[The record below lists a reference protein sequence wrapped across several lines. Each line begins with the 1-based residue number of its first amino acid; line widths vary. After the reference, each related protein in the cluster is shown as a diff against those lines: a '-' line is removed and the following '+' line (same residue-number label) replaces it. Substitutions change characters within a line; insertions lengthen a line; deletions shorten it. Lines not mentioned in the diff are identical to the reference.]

1 MAENKGSNDGEK
13 SMTSV
18 IPLWEPPS
26 IPIANSTQTFPVRRI
41 YTIGRNYADH
51 AAETGLGGTSGSV
64 PGISLKP
71 TDSLLTDG
79 GTLTYPAATRHLDPE
94 VEMVVAIGRDGQDI
108 SPADALEHVFGY
120 AVGFDMI
127 RRDIMHECI
136 ANEHSWDL
144 CKSFAGASP
153 VGLLHPVAEVG
164 HPSAGEIALEV
175 NGELRQHGD
184 LEQLIWK
191 TADII
196 AKLSSYAP
204 VCAGDIVFTGTPK
217 GPKAVGSGDRLVG
230 RISGVGTLDILIK

>member
-1 MAENKGSNDGEK
+1 
-13 SMTSV
+13 MTSV
-18 IPLWEPPS
+18 ISLWEPPC
-26 IPIANSTQTFPVRRI
+26 IQIANSDLTFPVRRI

-51 AAETGLGGTSGSV
+51 AAETGLGGSSGSA

-71 TDSLLTDG
+71 SDSLLANG
-79 GTLTYPAATRHLDPE
+79 SVLRYPAATQHLDPE
-94 VEMVVAIGRDGQDI
+94 IEMVVAIGRDGEDI
-108 SPADALEHVFGY
+108 AREDALEHVFGY

-127 RRDIMHECI
+127 RRDIMHDCI

-164 HPSAGEIALEV
+164 HPAAGEITLKV
-175 NGELRQHGD
+175 NGKLRQHGD

-196 AKLSSYAP
+196 AKISSYAP
-204 VCAGDIVFTGTPK
+204 LCAGDIIFTGTPK
-217 GPKAVGSGDRLVG
+217 GPQAVLPSDRLAG
-230 RISGVGTLDILIK
+230 KILGIGSLDISIK

>member
-1 MAENKGSNDGEK
+1 MSSA
-13 SMTSV
+13 
-18 IPLWEPPS
+18 IPIWGPPG
-26 IPIANSTQTFPVRRI
+26 IPIANSDQTFPVRRI

-71 TDSLLTDG
+71 ADSLLTDG
-79 GTLTYPAATRHLDPE
+79 GILPYPAATRHLDPE
-94 VEMVVAIGRDGQDI
+94 IEMVVAIGRDGEDLA
-108 SPADALEHVFGY
+108 PEDALEHVYGY

-127 RRDIMHECI
+127 RRDIMHDCI

-164 HPSAGEIALEV
+164 HPHTGEIALEV
-175 NGELRQHGD
+175 NGELRQQGD
-184 LEQLIWK
+184 IGQLIWK

-204 VCAGDIVFTGTPK
+204 VRAGDIVFTGTPK
-217 GPKAVGSGDRLVG
+217 GPKAVEPDDRLAG
-230 RISGVGTLDILIK
+230 RISGIGTLDISII

>member
-1 MAENKGSNDGEK
+1 MAENHAPNDGEK

-18 IPLWEPPS
+18 LPLWTPPCL
-26 IPIANSTQTFPVRRI
+26 PIAGSDLTFPVRRI

-51 AAETGLGGTSGSV
+51 AAETGLGGNTGSV

-71 TDSLLTDG
+71 ADSLLTDG

-94 VEMVVAIGRDGQDI
+94 IEMVVAIGRDGQDI
-108 SPADALEHVFGY
+108 APEDALEHVYGY

-127 RRDIMHECI
+127 RRDIMHDCI

-153 VGLLHPVAEVG
+153 VGHLHPVAEVG
-164 HPSAGEIALEV
+164 HPQAGEIVLEV
-175 NGELRQHGD
+175 NGEVRQRGD
-184 LEQLIWK
+184 IGQLIWK

-196 AKLSSYAP
+196 AKLSSYSP

-217 GPKAVGSGDRLVG
+217 GPQAVERGDRLAG
-230 RISGVGTLDILIK
+230 RISNIGTLDIRIG

>member
-1 MAENKGSNDGEK
+1 MSSA
-13 SMTSV
+13 
-18 IPLWEPPS
+18 IPIWGPPG
-26 IPIANSTQTFPVRRI
+26 IPIANSDQTFPVRRI

-71 TDSLLTDG
+71 ADSLLTDG
-79 GTLTYPAATRHLDPE
+79 GILPYPAATRHLDPE
-94 VEMVVAIGRDGQDI
+94 IEMVVAIGRDGEDLA
-108 SPADALEHVFGY
+108 PEDALEHVYGY

-127 RRDIMHECI
+127 RRDIMHDCI

-164 HPSAGEIALEV
+164 HPHTGEIALEV
-175 NGELRQHGD
+175 NGELRQQGD
-184 LEQLIWK
+184 IRQLIWK

-204 VCAGDIVFTGTPK
+204 VRAGDIVFTGTPK
-217 GPKAVGSGDRLVG
+217 GPKAVEPGDRLAG
-230 RISGVGTLDILIK
+230 RISGIGTLDISIK